1 MKRLITTWAGVLI
14 LAASAAYPQSTTVA
28 AGTTV
33 EVRTNDAIK
42 VKDLSEAR
50 TYTGVVNND
59 VLDANGAVAIPR
71 GSNADLV
78 VRKIGDTE
86 MALDLEAIT
95 SNGRRY
101 TVASDTSTQA
111 ADRKEGIGANKRTG
125 KYVGG
130 GAAVGAIIGAIA
142 GGGKGAAIGAATG
155 AAAGAGAQVLTRGKS
170 VNVPAETVLSFRL
183 NQPLQVRG
191 ATGANRAR

>member
-1 MKRLITTWAGVLI
+1 MTRMMTALTAVLMF
-14 LAASAAYPQSTTVA
+14 AASAAHAQRTTVA

-33 EVRTNDAIK
+33 DVRTNDAIN
-42 VKDLSEAR
+42 VKELSEAR

-59 VLDANGAVAIPR
+59 VMDANGSVAIPR
-71 GSNADLV
+71 GSNAELV
-78 VRKIGDTE
+78 VRKISDSE

-95 SNGRRY
+95 ANGRRY
-101 TVASDTSTQA
+101 TVASDSSTQA
-111 ADRKEGIGANKRTG
+111 ADKKEGIGANKRTG
-125 KYVGG
+125 TYVGG

-183 NQPLQVRG
+183 NQPLQLRG
-191 ATGANRAR
+191 AAARNRAR